1 MDGQINERMEGW
13 RDRWT
18 DGLTDALMNRP
29 MDGRTDG
36 LTDARTDGPG
46 HFLDMNSGSVCGVVV
61 D

>member
-1 MDGQINERMEGW
+1 MEGPI
-13 RDRWT
+13 DEWT
-18 DGLTDALMNRP
+18 DGLTDARMNRL

-46 HFLDMNSGSVCGVVV
+46 HFLDMNSGSVCGGVV